1 MDGGSSGRRSATH
14 SKHSRFGSGN
24 EEGTRRM
31 DARRNGS
38 AGCERIEQGEEVETE
53 DEEFPMIPKTF
64 VSAICLGLF
73 ALIAFASGE
82 MPDRSRIAARRGARP
97 VLEAVQTNAG
107 IVVRSPGGE
116 QFVASAPA
124 CSDKIDNCSD

>member
-1 MDGGSSGRRSATH
+1 MDGGSSGRRFATH

-38 AGCERIEQGEEVETE
+38 AGCREHIEQGEEVETE

-64 VSAICLGLF
+64 VSAICLGVF

-82 MPDRSRIAARRGARP
+82 MRDRSRISARRGAGP
-97 VLEAVQTNAG
+97 VLEAVQTNDG
-107 IVVRSPGGE
+107 
-116 QFVASAPA
+116 
-124 CSDKIDNCSD
+124 